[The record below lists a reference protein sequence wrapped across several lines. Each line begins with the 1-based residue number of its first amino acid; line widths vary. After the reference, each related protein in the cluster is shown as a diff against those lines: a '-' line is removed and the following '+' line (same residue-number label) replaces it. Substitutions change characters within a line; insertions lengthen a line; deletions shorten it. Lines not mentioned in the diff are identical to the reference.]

1 MDKILEKVIRVLGWI
16 NIVFISVLT
25 LLTISDVFARYLFN
39 TSFFD
44 AMTLSSYF
52 LAMINALALPG
63 ITWKRGHVQVDL
75 IYDKLPAGLQRFC
88 DGMNNLLAAALFF
101 SMSWYAFIRAFD
113 SFKGH
118 FFQGWMKLPEYPPR
132 LVFACGCLIT
142 AFTFLALFL
151 RALRNETA
159 NDDPP
164 APETTAAGAPP
175 DSGLQAEN

>member
-1 MDKILEKVIRVLGWI
+1 MDKVLEKVIRILGGI

-63 ITWKRGHVQVDL
+63 ITWKKGHVQVDL
-75 IYDKLPAGLQRFC
+75 IYDRLPAGLQRFC
-88 DGMNNLLAAALFF
+88 DGLNNLLAAALFF

-113 SFKGH
+113 SFRGH
-118 FFQGWMKLPEYPPR
+118 YFKGWMKLPESPPR

-151 RALRNETA
+151 RTVNNRVQNRGMPSSLDTETLSGPGLRT
-159 NDDPP
+159 
-164 APETTAAGAPP
+164 
-175 DSGLQAEN
+175 EN